1 LRAKILFSFLAVA
14 LVWTPATAS
23 AADRPDVV
31 ARSAILVDA
40 SDGHV
45 LFRRDARTRRPIAS
59 VTKLM
64 TALLTVERLP
74 LERRLR
80 AGRYSGTPAES
91 TLGLVPGER
100 MSVAD
105 LLRALLLASANDAA
119 VTLARGAGGSVE
131 EFVSLMNSKAQQ
143 LGLTHT
149 HYANPVG
156 LDEVGNYSSARDL
169 ATLARV
175 VLRNGFIAETVDTP
189 RARLLTGA
197 HPRIVANRN
206 DLVGRVP
213 WVDGV
218 KTGHTSQAGYVLVGA
233 GRRAGAQLVSVV
245 LGTPSESARDTDTLA
260 LLDYGLAQYRRVF
273 ALRRGRPVAEAKVA
287 FFGDR
292 KVGVEPARTVAVSVR
307 RGERVRTRIDAP
319 GELHGPLA
327 EATTVGHATVF
338 VDGQRVRTIPLVTAG
353 AVPKAGILRKLVHWF
368 LWPFI
373 VLALAAAAV
382 MAIGRRRRRLA
393 AADAARRRRR
403 QARREDQREGTA
415 P

>member
-1 LRAKILFSFLAVA
+1 LRNKLAFVLLAA
-14 LVWTPATAS
+14 LLWAPPSARAES
-23 AADRPDVV
+23 AAAGARPVLD

-40 SDGHV
+40 RDGHV
-45 LFRRDARTRRPIAS
+45 LYRREAGARRPIAS

-74 LERRLR
+74 LERKLR
-80 AGRYSGTPAES
+80 AGRYAGAPAES

-105 LLRALLLASANDAA
+105 LLRALLLVSANDAA

-131 EFVSLMNSKAQQ
+131 GFVSLMNSRAQQ

-156 LDEVGNYSSARDL
+156 LDEEGNYSSARDL

-175 VLRNGFIAETVDTP
+175 VLRNGFLAETVDTP

-206 DLVGRVP
+206 DLVGRVS

-233 GRRAGAQLVSVV
+233 GAREGAKLVSVV

-260 LLDYGLAQYRRVF
+260 LLDYGLDQYRRVV
-273 ALRRGRPVAEAKVA
+273 ALRRGRAVGDAKVA
-287 FFGDR
+287 FFGHR
-292 KVGVEPARTVAVSVR
+292 RVAVEPARTIAVSVR

-319 GELHGPLA
+319 SELHGPLD
-327 EATTVGHATVF
+327 EAATVGRATVF
-338 VDGQRVRTIPLVTAG
+338 VDGRRVRTVPLVTAG
-353 AVPKAGILRKLVHWF
+353 AVPRAGIVRKLVHWF
-368 LWPFI
+368 LWPFT
-373 VLALAAAAV
+373 VVALAVTAAV
-382 MAIGRRRRRLA
+382 AIARRRRRLA

-403 QARREDQREGTA
+403 QGRREGSA

>member
-1 LRAKILFSFLAVA
+1 LLIKLLLGLLAAA
-14 LVWTPATAS
+14 LVGAPATA
-23 AADRPDVV
+23 AAAPASPGDRPGVV

-40 SDGHV
+40 RDGRV
-45 LFRRDARTRRPIAS
+45 LYRRDAGTRRPIAS

-64 TALLTVERLP
+64 TALLSVERLS
-74 LERRLR
+74 LDRRLR
-80 AGRYSGTPAES
+80 AGRYAGAPAES
-91 TLGLVPGER
+91 TLGLEPGER

-105 LLRALLLASANDAA
+105 LLRALLLESANDAA

-131 EFVSLMNSKAQQ
+131 TFVGLMNRRAEE

-156 LDEVGNYSSARDL
+156 LDEAGNYSSARDL

-175 VLRNGFIAETVDTP
+175 VLKNGFLAETVDTP

-197 HPRIVANRN
+197 HPRIVDNRN
-206 DLVGRVP
+206 DLVGRVS

-218 KTGHTSQAGYVLVGA
+218 KTGHTTQAGYVLVGA
-233 GRRAGAQLVSVV
+233 GTREGARLVSVV

-260 LLDYGLAQYRRVF
+260 LLDYGLDQYRRVS

-292 KVGVEPARTVAVSVR
+292 KVAIEPARTVAVSVR

-327 EATTVGHATVF
+327 EAAKVGSATVY
-338 VDGQRVRTIPLVTAG
+338 VEGRRVRTVALVTAD
-353 AVPKAGILRKLVHWF
+353 AVPRAGIVRKLVHWL
-368 LWPFI
+368 LWPFTLV
-373 VLALAAAAV
+373 VLTLAGAV
-382 MAIGRRRRRLA
+382 AIGRRRRRLA
-393 AADAARRRRR
+393 AEDAARRRRR
-403 QARREDQREGTA
+403 QAARLD
-415 P
+415 